1 MQALITIKYML
12 VPALHQCAN
21 DRGKRAVLGH
31 IKGMGP
37 MSTMKAGMGAVA
49 LVLAGVGAAGL
60 GTAGSAQ
67 AADVSAPAPAPAP
80 KVVKAPEAPVIEPSP
95 WQIRVRVLGVLPEDK
110 GSVNGVPGSDLKYS
124 DSIVPELDITYY
136 FTQNWA
142 AELILGV
149 TKHDIDG
156 SGSIAGLGT
165 IGSTWLLPPTLT
177 LQYHFTDFGAFKPY
191 VGAGIN
197 YTIFFDT
204 KADSADSLDVK
215 DAWGF
220 ALQAGFDYMFD
231 AHWGLNVDVKKLFLE
246 PNFDV
251 TVAGS
256 PLTGTADLNPWIIG
270 LGVTYRF

>member
-1 MQALITIKYML
+1 
-12 VPALHQCAN
+12 
-21 DRGKRAVLGH
+21 
-31 IKGMGP
+31 
-37 MSTMKAGMGAVA
+37 MSTLKAGMGAVA
-49 LVLAGVGAAGL
+49 LVLAGLYGAGPAL
-60 GTAGSAQ
+60 
-67 AADVSAPAPAPAP
+67 AADVSAPAP

-191 VGAGIN
+191 VGAGVN
-197 YTIFFDT
+197 YTVFFDT

-231 AHWGLNVDVKKLFLE
+231 AHWGLNVDVKKLFLQ
-246 PNFDV
+246 PSFDV

-256 PLTGTADLNPWIIG
+256 PLTGTADLNPWIVG
-270 LGVTYRF
+270 LGITYRF